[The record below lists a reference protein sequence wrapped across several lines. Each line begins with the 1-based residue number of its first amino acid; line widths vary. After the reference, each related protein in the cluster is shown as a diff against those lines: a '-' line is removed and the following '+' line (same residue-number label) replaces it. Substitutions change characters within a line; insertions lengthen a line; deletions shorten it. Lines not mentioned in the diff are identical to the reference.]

1 MDVLVAEDNPTN
13 ARIAQ
18 RMLENFGMSVRLA
31 TNGREAV
38 EAFREQPPHLIFMDV
53 QMPELDGMAA
63 TQEIRKL
70 PGGADVPIIALTAHA
85 MKGYR
90 EKCLEAGMNDYFTKP
105 LRRADLSEALRR
117 WQTKALLRKR
127 A

>member
-1 MDVLVAEDNPTN
+1 MEVLVAEDNPTN
-13 ARIAQ
+13 ARIAE
-18 RMLENFGMSVRLA
+18 RMLTSFGMEVRIA
-31 TNGREAV
+31 RNGREAV
-38 EAFREQPPHLIFMDV
+38 EAFLERPPHLIFMDV

-70 PGGADVPIIALTAHA
+70 EGGADIPIIALTAHA

-90 EKCLEAGMNDYFTKP
+90 EQCLEAGMNDYFTKP

-117 WQTKALLRKR
+117 WQTKALRRRR